1 MLAIIIHDKMEGREG
16 GREGRRD
23 GWIQQLSTTRLP
35 LFAVP

>member
-1 MLAIIIHDKMEGREG
+1 MLAIIINDRMGGREG

-35 LFAVP
+35 LFAFP